1 MKALGL
7 RQKQILA
14 EFFRELSVAT
24 IAGGGI
30 TALIDKSLLLLSA
43 ISQFVIFFIL
53 GVFFLVVSLLIRK

>member
-1 MKALGL
+1 MRKLT
-7 RQKQILA
+7 RVQETILA

-43 ISQFVIFFIL
+43 LFQFGIFLIVGLVFLIISLSIN
-53 GVFFLVVSLLIRK
+53 G